1 MSNKV
6 LKRGCSLAVGQD
18 VRTYDTCLS
27 RHPDDTTVCEGPRQA
42 DELEP
47 SVVQPRSAEVSRQS
61 PRGGLRLLREGSP
74 SSVLLH
80 LPRLIQ
86 AECRAVLGPEERQRR
101 AWP

>member
-1 MSNKV
+1 MSMSNKV

-47 SVVQPRSAEVSRQS
+47 SVVQPRSVASR
-61 PRGGLRLLREGSP
+61 PAAGYGY
-74 SSVLLH
+74 
-80 LPRLIQ
+80 
-86 AECRAVLGPEERQRR
+86 
-101 AWP
+101 